1 MGLWGASLLRASV
14 TCFRTLQAAPTQSG
28 IPSPRT
34 TGLSRAGRFALWTPP
49 PSADCSASAL
59 SGALGGHLGS
69 PRRDKNPRN
78 GFGALGR
85 PGSSLPP
92 SPSSTLRFGEDLRAV
107 LFSLLPSI
115 FIFQGSDSSLALGV
129 EIRWRDQISARLCV
143 RAVCVC
149 VCTRACARV
158 FHKRRRESALFPNSG
173 GRFGSLTSSA

>member
-1 MGLWGASLLRASV
+1 MRDGASGASLLRAPV
-14 TCFRTLQAAPTQSG
+14 TCFRALQAAPIQSEF
-28 IPSPRT
+28 PSPRA
-34 TGLSRAGRFALWTPP
+34 TGLSRAGGRFALRTPQ
-49 PSADCSASAL
+49 SSVDCSASAWC
-59 SGALGGHLGS
+59 GALGRHLRS
-69 PRRDKNPRN
+69 PRRDKNRRT

-143 RAVCVC
+143 RAVCARARVC
-149 VCTRACARV
+149 VRACVSQEAAR
-158 FHKRRRESALFPNSG
+158 
-173 GRFGSLTSSA
+173 GRAVSQ

>member
-1 MGLWGASLLRASV
+1 MGLRGASVLWASV
-14 TCFRTLQAAPTQSG
+14 TCFRALQAAPTQSG

-34 TGLSRAGRFALWTPP
+34 TGLSRAGRFALRTPP

-59 SGALGGHLGS
+59 SGALGGHLRS

-149 VCTRACARV
+149 VCTGVRACVSQEAARERAV
-158 FHKRRRESALFPNSG
+158 SQ
-173 GRFGSLTSSA
+173 

>member
-1 MGLWGASLLRASV
+1 MRPPGLGPSGD
-14 TCFRTLQAAPTQSG
+14 TC
-28 IPSPRT
+28 
-34 TGLSRAGRFALWTPP
+34 
-49 PSADCSASAL
+49 
-59 SGALGGHLGS
+59 S
-69 PRRDKNPRN
+69 PRRDKNRRT

-143 RAVCVC
+143 RAVCVRVC
-149 VCTRACARV
+149 VYARARV
-158 FHKRRRESALFPNSG
+158 CFTRGGARARCFPIVAG
-173 GRFGSLTSSA
+173 VAEG